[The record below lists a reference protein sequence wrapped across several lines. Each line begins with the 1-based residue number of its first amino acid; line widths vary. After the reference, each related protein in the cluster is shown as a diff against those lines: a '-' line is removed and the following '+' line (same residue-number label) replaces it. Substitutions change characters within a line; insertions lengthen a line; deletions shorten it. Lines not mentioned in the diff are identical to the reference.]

1 MFFKRFFVVVILGK
15 SCLGYLYLF
24 LFRPNYPFAPYK
36 LENIG
41 AHNIS
46 QIFSF
51 TPTIWISPNKL
62 NNQLYTVTYEFLS
75 QFLAILQSYSKLNL
89 C

>member
-1 MFFKRFFVVVILGK
+1 MILGK
-15 SCLGYLYLF
+15 SCLDYLYLF
-24 LFRPNYPFAPYK
+24 LFRPNYPIAPYK

-41 AHNIS
+41 SHNIS

-62 NNQLYTVTYEFLS
+62 NNQLYTVTYEVLS